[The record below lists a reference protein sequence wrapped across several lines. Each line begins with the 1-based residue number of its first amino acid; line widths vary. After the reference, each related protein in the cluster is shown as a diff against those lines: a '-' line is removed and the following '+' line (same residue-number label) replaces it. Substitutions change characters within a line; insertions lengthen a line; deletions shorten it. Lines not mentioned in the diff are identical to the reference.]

1 MTNKENREVN
11 VNVTPV
17 SLEQTY
23 GYSKIIVP
31 EGYVPIQSSSPFG
44 GINGPIF
51 EREDPIGR
59 VWRGFRVAPQHTNQA
74 SVVHGGM
81 LMFLADIILGRQA
94 WHDLSAPAVTVRLSS
109 EFIAQARQGDWV
121 HGFAQTMG
129 MMSANLI
136 TMRAKVYCGARLIFA
151 ANGTFKAIRSKK
163 K

>member
-1 MTNKENREVN
+1 MTDKENPEFNIN
-11 VNVTPV
+11 VAPV
-17 SLEQTY
+17 S
-23 GYSKIIVP
+23 SKQAQVHSEIIVP

-51 EREDPIGR
+51 EREDSRGR

-74 SVVHGGM
+74 RVVHGGM

-94 WHDLSAPAVTVRLSS
+94 WHNLNSPAVTVRLSS
-109 EFIAQARQGDWV
+109 EFIAQAQQGDWV

-129 MMSANLI
+129 IRASLI
-136 TMRAKVYCGARLIFA
+136 TMRATVYCKTKLIFV
-151 ANGTFKAIRSKK
+151 ANGTFKATRIKK